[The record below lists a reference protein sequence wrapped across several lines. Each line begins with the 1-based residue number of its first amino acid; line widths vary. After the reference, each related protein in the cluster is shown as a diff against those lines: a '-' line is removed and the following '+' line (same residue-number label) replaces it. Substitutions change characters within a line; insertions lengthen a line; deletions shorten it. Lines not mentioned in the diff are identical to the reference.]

1 MEVIWL
7 FGFKKRRL
15 EKGHAIPHKHN
26 ALAKGEGRFFVAV
39 YTTYH
44 KYKGL
49 NYSKKKKKLQKLSY
63 LKKWWRAGIL
73 AWNVVKCPTQKDDA
87 MERFLEVL
95 TSFYSMLSVKE
106 SMVFRYEN
114 FFLFCSEGSQIIL
127 LSHTHLC
134 NHNRGDAELL
144 TQAQG
149 KISSKRSSWILAG
162 INQCTLTWESN
173 ARDREA

>member
-49 NYSKKKKKLQKLSY
+49 NYSKKKKKATKAFLPKKLVKS
-63 LKKWWRAGIL
+63 
-73 AWNVVKCPTQKDDA
+73 WNPC
-87 MERFLEVL
+87 LECCEMSN
-95 TSFYSMLSVKE
+95 T
-106 SMVFRYEN
+106 
-114 FFLFCSEGSQIIL
+114 EGW
-127 LSHTHLC
+127 C
-134 NHNRGDAELL
+134 N
-144 TQAQG
+144 G
-149 KISSKRSSWILAG
+149 KISGGPDLLLFYVA
-162 INQCTLTWESN
+162 C
-173 ARDREA
+173 